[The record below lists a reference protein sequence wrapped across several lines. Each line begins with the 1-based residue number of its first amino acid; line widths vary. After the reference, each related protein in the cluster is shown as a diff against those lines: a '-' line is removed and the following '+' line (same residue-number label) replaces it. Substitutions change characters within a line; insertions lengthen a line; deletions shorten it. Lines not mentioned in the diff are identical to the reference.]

1 VGTIRAFKR
10 ENVYIEKAFEK
21 VDANAQAIW
30 YTWCFNEWFSVRL
43 GVIGTVFSVA
53 TAWLIVSLGI
63 DSALAGFALSFTLQY
78 TDSVVQMLKRYAN
91 VFGMNAMERIS
102 EYRNMVVEDEQG
114 AVVPASWPSPGRIE
128 IANLVASYA
137 PDLPPVLKG
146 VTCSINGGERIGI
159 VGRTGAGKSSLAQ
172 AIFCFVDAQEGSIHI
187 DGIEISTIKLQDLRR
202 SLAIIP
208 QDPVL
213 FNGTIRS
220 NLDPFDEYSDL
231 ELRSALDHVC
241 LGPSELPEDFSALIS
256 GAVNPHSNITAHASN
271 QSQPLTLTT
280 PVSASGANLS
290 QGQRQLLS
298 LARAILTRPKLL
310 ILDEAT
316 SAVDKAT
323 NTLIQRS
330 IRTNFAH
337 STILVL
343 AHRLSTIIDFDK
355 IMVIRDGTCVEF
367 GRQEELLQV
376 QDGEFRRAFE
386 SSARGSD
393 GGGLKT

>member
-1 VGTIRAFKR
+1 MECRHITSSYPTHFNSSGTMLVLCFKIPYCRPRYAKVRSNLTISDFRDLLQRTIRAFKR

-30 YTWCFNEWFSVRL
+30 YTWCFNEWFFVRL
-43 GVIGTVFSVA
+43 GVIGTFFSVA

-114 AVVPASWPSPGRIE
+114 AVVPASWPSTGRIE

-202 SLAIIP
+202 RLAIIP
-208 QDPVL
+208 
-213 FNGTIRS
+213 
-220 NLDPFDEYSDL
+220 
-231 ELRSALDHVC
+231 
-241 LGPSELPEDFSALIS
+241 
-256 GAVNPHSNITAHASN
+256 
-271 QSQPLTLTT
+271 
-280 PVSASGANLS
+280 
-290 QGQRQLLS
+290 
-298 LARAILTRPKLL
+298 
-310 ILDEAT
+310 
-316 SAVDKAT
+316 
-323 NTLIQRS
+323 
-330 IRTNFAH
+330 
-337 STILVL
+337 
-343 AHRLSTIIDFDK
+343 
-355 IMVIRDGTCVEF
+355 
-367 GRQEELLQV
+367 
-376 QDGEFRRAFE
+376 
-386 SSARGSD
+386 
-393 GGGLKT
+393 